1 MSKNI
6 KEIGKELLGKSLN
19 SFHRK
24 TGLTQLEKN
33 NEMQD
38 GILDGIL
45 SQVDDA
51 YIEKTEQSNVIHLDG
66 SGDGVVVL
74 DSIEGNTMVNCI
86 NRIPFNTTPTTTP
99 NTVYCNND
107 GYITVNAKEGT
118 YTNAFISKDYCNL
131 KPNTKYTLI
140 IEVVENTLSGGF
152 LVGEEY
158 RSDICTRFDFR
169 LSAKQTGIFKIV
181 STTKDGEDFTNGQY
195 ALRSFAFN
203 TNNLDGEKI
212 KYRIF
217 ILEGDYSNIEVNYFE
232 GLQSSFEE
240 KVNNEGK
247 YEIEILLNNKNLIDN
262 SKSYQSSYAS
272 WIPNIDSLNKVVKT
286 DTYNATFNNR
296 GVGFLVKDLKPN
308 TQYTLSIPSLLTNN
322 KLGYALYDNEN
333 SINNWDYHIQGQGNI
348 STNKITFTTPN
359 RKTVAVVG
367 VYGSYDV
374 LYNNGANDGTVTIGN
389 YRNLQLEIGNKNT
402 EFNLQKQNK
411 IKLLINEPLRSTP
424 HNISDRLCIKDK
436 RLVVERKCGEITLDG
451 SEDWSEDQCFETFGQ
466 VRIGHIGFDRKNK
479 PRNKLYST
487 HYTQCKIYSDNMKNA
502 PKLTNISTENLDT
515 VFAGDSEYYALF
527 VKFKNSTLGL
537 NDGVN
542 VANFIS
548 KVKEYLRNK
557 NVTVVYELE
566 EPYYEEVLNEYGEPI
581 VLEGYE
587 NGTVY
592 IDSTIVPT
600 TTVRYT
606 PKMESF
612 KTLKEVNKNNNL
624 ITLDIND
631 NIIPYMMDVDL
642 MIMEKELCLLNTKN
656 IRKMEVLD
664 MTSMQKRTQDMLERL
679 IKGKTLTE
687 QECKTR
693 VTTYLNAG
701 KIIDE
706 QAEELNFLIDEIYA

>member
-66 SGDGVVVL
+66 SSDGVVVL

-158 RSDICTRFDFR
+158 RSDICTRFDFI

-212 KYRIF
+212 KYRVF
-217 ILEGDYSNIEVNYFE
+217 ILEGDYSNVEVNYFE

-240 KVNNEGK
+240 KTNEQGK
-247 YEIEILLNNKNLIDN
+247 YEIEILSHNKNLF
-262 SKSYQSSYAS
+262 
-272 WIPNIDSLNKVVKT
+272 KVVTTSKKVHSSGITVIWNKEEQSFTLNGTTSNDFYMYGEDNVNSVNPYWIDCKKT
-286 DTYNATFNNR
+286 DEKISVSVQHEGGYNINNNDDEILYLGFANGTYGRLYGSSGKFIMTQNGILTSDVEKPWMRIKGGTTFNN
-296 GVGFLVKDLKPN
+296 FKVKIQFEKSNNVTSYAP
-308 TQYTLSIPSLLTNN
+308 YTS
-322 KLGYALYDNEN
+322 
-333 SINNWDYHIQGQGNI
+333 
-348 STNKITFTTPN
+348 
-359 RKTVAVVG
+359 
-367 VYGSYDV
+367 
-374 LYNNGANDGTVTIGN
+374 
-389 YRNLQLEIGNKNT
+389 
-402 EFNLQKQNK
+402 NK
-411 IKLLINEPLRSTP
+411 IKVLINEPLRSGVTKKD
-424 HNISDRLCIKDK
+424 NLCVID
-436 RLVVERKCGEITLDG
+436 
-451 SEDWSEDQCFETFGQ
+451 
-466 VRIGHIGFDRKNK
+466 
-479 PRNKLYST
+479 NKLYIERNTKQLIFDGSRNWLISYGHENICHARLPQSVIGKDIDLT
-487 HYTQCKIYSDNMKNA
+487 VQNSKIKGYCDKLSLREHGIWNQDIEGIHTNNSPNFDNR
-502 PKLTNISTENLDT
+502 
-515 VFAGDSEYYALF
+515 ALF
-527 VKFKNSTLGL
+527 INIKQTTVGGNTSEILKT
-537 NDGVN
+537 
-542 VANFIS
+542 
-548 KVKEYLRNK
+548 YLSNNPIK
-557 NVTVVYELE
+557 LVIETYE
-566 EPYYEEVLNEYGEPI
+566 PVYEEVVNEYGEPI
-581 VLEGYE
+581 ILEGYE
-587 NGTVY
+587 NGTLY
-592 IDSTIVPT
+592 IDSTVIPT

-624 ITLDIND
+624 ITLDINE
-631 NIIPYMMDVDL
+631 NIIPYMMDVDY

-656 IRKMEVLD
+656 IRKMEELD

-701 KIIDE
+701 KITDE
-706 QAEELNFLIDEIYA
+706 QAEELMLVISEVYA